1 MRIFDNFEKNGEIYK
16 DKVCIICGKDKL
28 TYHELIN
35 SIRDKAERL
44 CGSFEKGEKVII
56 KLSNP
61 IMQVVTFL
69 ACAKAG
75 LISIV
80 VHSELKKD
88 LLDNIVKKTEA
99 SCIIHD
105 NFSIGKNKRMIPNV
119 SKDDIFLGALSS
131 GTTGEHKV
139 IWRDHKSWASAF
151 PHQSRIFS
159 INSSDTLFLA
169 GSLGYTANLNSV
181 LHILNEGGAVVFS
194 KNSYPRTWIKE
205 IIGNDVT
212 TLFMVPSHYR
222 ILVRSVEKPLFRIKS
237 ILSAGEK
244 LDKKTVIAMQKVF
257 PNTNI
262 CEYYGASE
270 LGHITY
276 IKGDE
281 ILKSDSVGRAFP
293 EVKLWIEDDKIWVE
307 SPYIAPEFRTKATVG
322 DRGEL
327 DDKGYLYL
335 QGRENDTINKGGVKV
350 LPSQIERVLNSHP
363 KIHEAVVIG
372 IDHPLKGEEVVAL
385 IVKKVSELT
394 FQEIIEYCRK
404 NLEKHSCPQKI
415 KFVDNITLNSSGKI
429 DKKVLTELFTNHD

>member
-1 MRIFDNFEKNGEIYK
+1 MRIFDDIEKNREIYK
-16 DKVCIICGKDKL
+16 DKVCIIYGKDKL

-61 IMQVVTFL
+61 ILQVATFL
-69 ACAKAG
+69 ACVKAG
-75 LISIV
+75 LISIF
-80 VHSELKKD
+80 VHSDLNKD

-99 SCIIHD
+99 SCIIDD
-105 NFSIGKNKRMIPNV
+105 NFPLGKNKGQIPNV

-131 GTTGEHKV
+131 GTTGEHKI
-139 IWRDHKSWASAF
+139 IWRNHKSWTSAF

-159 INSSDTLFLA
+159 INSSDTLFLS
-169 GSLGYTANLNSV
+169 GSLGYTANLNNV

-205 IIGNDVT
+205 IIENDVT

-222 ILVRSVEKPLFRIKS
+222 ILVRNVEKPLFTIKS

-257 PNTNI
+257 PNADI

-307 SPYIAPEFRTKATVG
+307 SPYIAPDFRTKATVG
-322 DRGEL
+322 DRGQL

-335 QGRENDTINKGGVKV
+335 HGRENDTINKGGVKV
-350 LPSQIERVLNSHP
+350 LPSQIERVLNFHP
-363 KIHEAVVIG
+363 KINEAVVIG
-372 IDHPLKGEEVVAL
+372 VDHPLKGKEVVAV
-385 IVKKVSELT
+385 IVKKVPELT

-415 KFVDNITLNSSGKI
+415 KFVATIPLNSSGKA
-429 DKKVLTELFTNHD
+429 DKVKLLSGSKKTS